1 MFADWMKKEREEKGW
16 SQKRLAAEARIS
28 HSTISLLECR
38 KTTPMEYTI
47 RMVCRALGKAYTIEA
62 V

>member
-38 KTTPMEYTI
+38 KTTPNECTMKLI
-47 RMVCRALGKAYTIEA
+47 CKALGKAYTIEI
-62 V
+62 